1 MSPLSLL
8 LLSRP
13 VMPTSIASPA
23 AVLCSIGLTMPNYV
37 FNEDRYFRGCL
48 LAPTPM
54 KEAVSHRG
62 QWLSSSD
69 FEGTASVIFPTKEP
83 IKRRRRKLASIF
95 YIIETPKSDQSMYII
110 LIICIWSCQISKS
123 SISSKNSNFEFEIS
137 GTSPGFHNKITEII

>member
-1 MSPLSLL
+1 MKSCSKQHSGTTFRVSPLKNAGAWRVSPLSLGL
-8 LLSRP
+8 LLSRRP

-69 FEGTASVIFPTKEP
+69 FEGTASVFPTKEP
-83 IKRRRRKLASIF
+83 IKRRGRKLASIF
-95 YIIETPKSDQSMYII
+95 YRINY
-110 LIICIWSCQISKS
+110 
-123 SISSKNSNFEFEIS
+123 
-137 GTSPGFHNKITEII
+137 

>member
-1 MSPLSLL
+1 
-8 LLSRP
+8 
-13 VMPTSIASPA
+13 MPTSIASPA

-69 FEGTASVIFPTKEP
+69 FEGTASVIFPKKNQLKGEEEENWQVYFTLL
-83 IKRRRRKLASIF
+83 KRQKVIN
-95 YIIETPKSDQSMYII
+95 Q
-110 LIICIWSCQISKS
+110 CI
-123 SISSKNSNFEFEIS
+123 
-137 GTSPGFHNKITEII
+137 